1 MANVDQPFGLRPA
14 YHPTGDIR
22 QEAFVGGIVS
32 GFAQSIYRGD
42 PVSLDASGL
51 LLPAAIGT
59 RLYGVFWGCQYD
71 DSTGKPRFSN
81 YWPASTVATNI
92 IAYVPGDPQIVSE
105 VQVPPNFSITDI
117 GANCDI
123 LYTSGTG
130 IGYSRVEAESV
141 FESSTMQLRVVD
153 MVRKA
158 GVESGTNAKI
168 LVRLNETF
176 DNTNIGI

>member
-1 MANVDQPFGLRPA
+1 MANADQPFGLRPA
-14 YHPTGDIR
+14 YHPSGEIR

-51 LLPAAIGT
+51 LLPAAAGD

-81 YWPASTVATNI
+81 YWPRSTVATNI
-92 IAYVPGDPQIVSE
+92 IAYVHRDAGIVYE
-105 VQVPPNFSITDI
+105 VQCNSNFSVTDI
-117 GANCDI
+117 GANCEI
-123 LYTSGTG
+123 VYTSGTG
-130 IGYSRVEAESV
+130 IGYSRVEAQSN
-141 FESSTMQLRVVD
+141 FETSTMQLRVVD